1 MKTKIM
7 FFVLLG
13 TTILYFLSITTIITI
28 SNKFIFEIDENH
40 ENIELSVQTNLSYRS
55 IRNVSYGT
63 IINIE
68 LHSNIDF
75 QNIENK
81 LRNESNGELNDDDI
95 ILLARKKI
103 KNYYYGIRARF
114 YDKYTE
120 FETKQVYES
129 SPFVSLII
137 PDTIINEDSL
147 TWAIKKYS
155 ADRLVKNIYVSP
167 IYRHSPSIDP
177 IECLYS
183 SCTTDPVEPIPP
195 DPNYHI
201 SYALDTVNLTDY
213 VMNTYN
219 GNGVRIGIHE
229 AWSPDYQ
236 GEPTL
241 SGLVDKY
248 SLALAPKY
256 VQYYDI
262 DKVERSHHATLVAA
276 IAAGNYGVAR
286 SSSLLSTDI
295 TNENDLYDFS
305 AIDWQVHQKQVNVIN
320 LSFNMTGF
328 DSTTYKTLARKY
340 DKYAYDN
347 NVLFVFSAGNGS
359 YHNYLTYSPANG
371 NNVISVG
378 GTNISG
384 TMRYTS
390 SRYAENNIYDTSVQK
405 PTLVAPGVMWVPYAP
420 ILIKEYINGKN
431 VVTEILPSGTSFAAP
446 LVTGIIALGM
456 QANPLL
462 KLYPE
467 LVHSLITSTANM
479 NSFDYSD
486 FRGGLEDQVGA
497 GLVDALAFINA
508 ASSNQFFLFNNNINY
523 PGTVANSGVINVTS
537 NQTIKISAF
546 WYTQVSTNGV
556 SKTIT
561 PYTIRLETSNGVLI
575 DEMQYDNNLLILEH
589 TFTQSQDVI
598 IKIVL
603 NSNKLG
609 NNIDKGAVSWN
620 ISN

>member
-13 TTILYFLSITTIITI
+13 TTILYFLSITTSIPI

-40 ENIELSVQTNLSYRS
+40 ENIELSVQTNLSYRP

-114 YDKYTE
+114 YYKYTE

-129 SPFVSLII
+129 SPFISLII
-137 PDTIINEDSL
+137 PDTIISEDSL

-155 ADRLVKNIYVSP
+155 ADRLVKNIYISP
-167 IYRHSPSIDP
+167 IYQHSPSIDP
-177 IECLYS
+177 IECLVS
-183 SCTTDPVEPIPP
+183 GCTTEPFEPTLLDPSL
-195 DPNYHI
+195 HI
-201 SYALDTVNLTDY
+201 SYALDTVNLTNY
-213 VMNTYN
+213 VMNNYN
-219 GNGVRIGIHE
+219 GNQVIIGIHE
-229 AWSPDYQ
+229 AWSKDYPYQ
-236 GEPTL
+236 PLL

-248 SLALAPKY
+248 SFAVYPRD
-256 VQYYDI
+256 VQYYDNQ
-262 DKVERSHHATLVAA
+262 KVERSHHATLVAA

-286 SSSLLSTDI
+286 GSSLLSTEV
-295 TNENDLYDFS
+295 TNNSSLYDFS
-305 AIDWQVHQKQVNVIN
+305 AIDWQVEQNVNVIN
-320 LSFNMTGF
+320 LSFNMNLF
-328 DSTTYKTLARKY
+328 DSTSYKSLARKY

-347 NVLFVFSAGNGS
+347 NVLFVFSAGNGTTYNS
-359 YHNYLTYSPANG
+359 LTFPPANG
-371 NNVISVG
+371 NNVITVG

-384 TMRYTS
+384 TLRNIS
-390 SRYAENNIYDTSVQK
+390 SRYGENNTYDSSVQK
-405 PTLVAPGVMWVPYAP
+405 PTLVAPGILWVPFAP
-420 ILIKEYINGKN
+420 QFDG
-431 VVTEILPSGTSFAAP
+431 VVIDGEIIPVEIVPSGTSFAAP

-462 KLYPE
+462 KLHPE

-479 NSFDYSD
+479 NSFYYYD

-497 GLVDALAFINA
+497 GLVDAQAFINA

-546 WYTQVSTNGV
+546 WYTQVSTNLV

-603 NSNKLG
+603 NSNKTW
-609 NNIDKGAVSWN
+609 K
-620 ISN
+620 